1 MVPDAAKAH
10 YRRMQALQV
19 VTLAAAAR
27 AWGRIE
33 PDHLRESW
41 VESMTELE
49 PVVESAQ
56 VRAAAFGAS
65 YGALTLVQSSGEY
78 RPPAQ
83 FVNPRAFAGITS
95 GKLPMRPALA
105 SPIFT
110 TLSRISEGVPVADAL
125 KSGKAVLDRVV
136 RTSVADAGRLA
147 AGVDA
152 ASRAGV
158 GYIRMLNPPS
168 CSRCV
173 VMAGRRYR
181 WNQGFLRHPGCD
193 CVHVQATAKMLSGAE
208 AEGLLFDQHAYF
220 ESLTEA
226 EQDRIFTRAGAQ
238 AIRDGADMNRVVN
251 ARRGMTMPGQHKTVE
266 LTGNKRRAVAFPNGR
281 LSPEGI
287 YARAGSREEAL
298 RLLEESGYFI
308 NRGPLLNPMAGKG
321 WDYEGFGQM
330 GRGGTRRG
338 YRQAALES
346 WRTGVQNDATLTAAQ
361 RRVETA
367 RLRYEAA
374 MQGRNPYGKGP
385 VEPWHLARAEN
396 DYRAQIYSGGEIFT
410 E

>member
-19 VTLAAAAR
+19 VTLTAAAR
-27 AWGRIE
+27 AWGRVDSE
-33 PDHLRESW
+33 HLRESW
-41 VESMTELE
+41 AEAAAEFQ
-49 PVVESAQ
+49 PVLESAQ

-65 YGALTLVQSSGEY
+65 YGAMTLVQSSGEY

-83 FVNPRAFAGITS
+83 FVDPRAFAQVAS
-95 GKLPMRPALA
+95 GSLPLPAALA
-105 SPIFT
+105 SPVYA
-110 TLSRISEGVPVADAL
+110 TLTRISEGLPVAQAL
-125 KSGKAVLDRVV
+125 KVGKSRLDRLV
-136 RTSVADAGRLA
+136 RTQVADAGRLA

-181 WNQGFLRHPGCD
+181 WNQGFLRHPSCD
-193 CVHVQATAKMLSGAE
+193 CVHVQATTKMLSGAE
-208 AEGLLFDQHAYF
+208 AEGLLFDQRAYF
-220 ESLTEA
+220 ESLSEA

-251 ARRGMTMPGQHKTVE
+251 ARRGMTTPGQHKTVE
-266 LTGNKRRAVAFPNGR
+266 LTGNKRRAAAFPNGR

-298 RLLEESGYFI
+298 RLLEENGYFI

-338 YRQAALES
+338 YRQATLES

-374 MQGRNPYGKGP
+374 MRGRNPYGKGP

-396 DYRAQIYSGGEIFT
+396 DYRAQLYSRGEIFT